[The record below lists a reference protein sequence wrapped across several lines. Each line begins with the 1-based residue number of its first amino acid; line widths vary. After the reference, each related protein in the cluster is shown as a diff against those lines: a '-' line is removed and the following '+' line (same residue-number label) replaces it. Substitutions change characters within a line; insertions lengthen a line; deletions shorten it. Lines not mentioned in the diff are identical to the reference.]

1 MARALW
7 TRADCCC
14 VCEFDDC
21 STMVLADTRVRSKK
35 YQLIQ
40 TQTDGLV
47 GSFEASTASVLWGE
61 LFTEKDR
68 SFLRQ
73 HLEEGNLS
81 FGAKDTFQ
89 LEYRIVWNPEAKKQI
104 SERGETKDGKLV
116 ILLHGYGGRIINSW
130 GWVKMV
136 KSLWKQH
143 FTVCLLDM
151 PGFGRSSV
159 NMSWN
164 TPLQE
169 WLHMDAVI
177 LAKFINGMNFRK
189 SVSFIAYRESCAS
202 VMKLCTDSPHLVG
215 SRQILVDPVFTL
227 DDIFPIEAPYGA
239 QMDWFQEKPSMQ
251 AVEMDRMIS
260 RKSMNFW
267 VSFTGAPGCTSALE
281 SFKLVMNARPHLGM
295 RISITHLSKEFICEA
310 RAGAKVST
318 ELLFICKYIKDRF
331 SLYLAGIEKVP
342 KEIPPWALDVVSTN
356 ASTAIGS
363 KAVPSVDSPAGRA
376 RNFDALETVQE
387 AAEVLSRHTTAE
399 NFFPASKRR
408 ESALKDIPEE
418 PIQERV
424 VAPKKNLPKLAAL
437 RDVSGDQ
444 RGLSGFEALRQTMR
458 STEAAMPSVGVPGVC
473 DSGPCAP
480 PASVKPCALLP
491 RIIAYMKEVK
501 SQMEARHVPVFM
513 VDASVGQSFGHMTR
527 EGLCRA
533 KGMVAFCT
541 SEYGAYT
548 GVGYETFHEL
558 EFAHENE
565 LFPIRLCELWPPAP
579 QNNERGTH
587 QNRLVIKK
595 SLVFEEDRQVGIAV
609 KNVK

>member
-1 MARALW
+1 M
-7 TRADCCC
+7 DCAS
-14 VCEFDDC
+14 EFNDR
-21 STMVLADTRVRSKK
+21 SMVLSDTRVRSKK

-47 GSFEASTASVLWGE
+47 GSFEASTASILWGE

-104 SERGETKDGKLV
+104 RERGETKDGKLV
-116 ILLHGYGGRIINSW
+116 ILLHGYGGRITNSW

-215 SRQILVDPVFTL
+215 PRQILVDPVFTL

-239 QMDWFQEKPSMQ
+239 QMDWFQEEKPSMQ

-281 SFKLVMNARPHLGM
+281 SFKLVMRARPHLGM
-295 RISITHLSKEFICEA
+295 RINITHLSKEFICEA

-376 RNFDALETVQE
+376 RNFNALETVQE

-408 ESALKDIPEE
+408 ESGLKEIPEE
-418 PIQERV
+418 PIRERF
-424 VAPKKNLPKLAAL
+424 VAPKRNLPMLAGL
-437 RDVSGDQ
+437 MPTVSGDQ
-444 RGLSGFEALRQTMR
+444 QGLSGFEALQSIRMDGTSNGFRDRSKSSKQKPGALSRYGASFMEGRSEALLREERLRGHLPSLSQSR
-458 STEAAMPSVGVPGVC
+458 STQAMQRTAHGVVVCRPGELPPPPFKTEASR
-473 DSGPCAP
+473 CAIN
-480 PASVKPCALLP
+480 SCAKKATQK
-491 RIIAYMKEVK
+491 RIEDPEIG
-501 SQMEARHVPVFM
+501 RHRLICPQHKTK
-513 VDASVGQSFGHMTR
+513 DA
-527 EGLCRA
+527 LDA
-533 KGMVAFCT
+533 
-541 SEYGAYT
+541 
-548 GVGYETFHEL
+548 VGYRATHNEPQTVQEVL
-558 EFAHENE
+558 NE
-565 LFPIRLCELWPPAP
+565 LKGKLPNF
-579 QNNERGTH
+579 
-587 QNRLVIKK
+587 
-595 SLVFEEDRQVGIAV
+595 
-609 KNVK
+609 